1 MIINIKNFNLEQIAD
16 SGQCFRWRK
25 LDEGKYL
32 IPAYDHQ
39 VTVAQSGEKFE
50 FSCTGEEYKKIWE
63 HYFDMKIDYGRIIDA
78 IDDNDTFLKEAAAY
92 GSGIR
97 ILNQEL
103 WEMIISYIISQNNN
117 IPLIKKGIEAVCDR
131 YKAVVCKET
140 ECQPMREN
148 ADKSIK
154 NNVSKN
160 IKEEAGQSKKE
171 LCADKTTN
179 DIKQNENVIYGF
191 PHLADIEKNGGRES
205 LSELGLG
212 YRDEYIWLMCQY
224 EHENTDFFERLRK
237 CDYEHSMKMLM
248 EHKGIGKKVAN
259 CISLFGLH
267 HLDACPIDVWMKK
280 IIDEEYDGVK
290 PAWMSDRYAGVYQQ
304 YAFFYKRDRK

>member
-1 MIINIKNFNLEQIAD
+1 MVRRI
-16 SGQCFRWRK
+16 
-25 LDEGKYL
+25 
-32 IPAYDHQ
+32 
-39 VTVAQSGEKFE
+39 
-50 FSCTGEEYKKIWE
+50 
-63 HYFDMKIDYGRIIDA
+63 YGGR
-78 IDDNDTFLKEAAAY
+78 
-92 GSGIR
+92 
-97 ILNQEL
+97 
-103 WEMIISYIISQNNN
+103 
-117 IPLIKKGIEAVCDR
+117 
-131 YKAVVCKET
+131 
-140 ECQPMREN
+140 
-148 ADKSIK
+148 
-154 NNVSKN
+154 
-160 IKEEAGQSKKE
+160 
-171 LCADKTTN
+171 
-179 DIKQNENVIYGF
+179 NENVIYGF

-212 YRDEYIWLMCQY
+212 YRDEYIWRMCQY

>member
-1 MIINIKNFNLEQIAD
+1 
-16 SGQCFRWRK
+16 
-25 LDEGKYL
+25 
-32 IPAYDHQ
+32 
-39 VTVAQSGEKFE
+39 
-50 FSCTGEEYKKIWE
+50 
-63 HYFDMKIDYGRIIDA
+63 MK
-78 IDDNDTFLKEAAAY
+78 
-92 GSGIR
+92 
-97 ILNQEL
+97 
-103 WEMIISYIISQNNN
+103 
-117 IPLIKKGIEAVCDR
+117 
-131 YKAVVCKET
+131 
-140 ECQPMREN
+140 EN

-179 DIKQNENVIYGF
+179 DIKQNKNVIYGF

-290 PAWMSDRYAGVYQQ
+290 PAWMSDR
-304 YAFFYKRDRK
+304 

>member
-1 MIINIKNFNLEQIAD
+1 MQIQV
-16 SGQCFRWRK
+16 SVSV
-25 LDEGKYL
+25 

-39 VTVAQSGEKFE
+39 VTVAQSGERFE
-50 FSCTGEEYKKIWE
+50 FSCTEEEYKKIWE
-63 HYFDMKIDYGRIIDA
+63 HYFDMKLDYGRIINA
-78 IDDNDTFLKEAAAY
+78 IDDDDTFLKEAAAY

-117 IPLIKKGIEAVCDR
+117 IPRIKKGIEAVCDR
-131 YKAVVCKET
+131 YKAVVCKDDGLQLGKEDI
-140 ECQPMREN
+140 
-148 ADKSIK
+148 DKNIQ

-160 IKEEAGQSKKE
+160 IKDAAEQNKKT
-171 LCADKTTN
+171 LCADKKTD
-179 DIKQNENVIYGF
+179 DIKQNENDKVMENKNVIYGF

-224 EHENTDFFERLRK
+224 EYENTDFFEQLRK
-237 CDYEHSMKMLM
+237 CDYEQSMKMLM

-280 IIDEEYDGVK
+280 IIDEEYGGVK

>member
-1 MIINIKNFNLEQIAD
+1 M
-16 SGQCFRWRK
+16 
-25 LDEGKYL
+25 
-32 IPAYDHQ
+32 
-39 VTVAQSGEKFE
+39 
-50 FSCTGEEYKKIWE
+50 
-63 HYFDMKIDYGRIIDA
+63 
-78 IDDNDTFLKEAAAY
+78 
-92 GSGIR
+92 
-97 ILNQEL
+97 
-103 WEMIISYIISQNNN
+103 
-117 IPLIKKGIEAVCDR
+117 
-131 YKAVVCKET
+131 
-140 ECQPMREN
+140 
-148 ADKSIK
+148 
-154 NNVSKN
+154 
-160 IKEEAGQSKKE
+160 
-171 LCADKTTN
+171 
-179 DIKQNENVIYGF
+179 IYGF

-205 LSELGLG
+205 LGELGLG

-304 YAFFYKRDRK
+304 YAFFSKRDTK